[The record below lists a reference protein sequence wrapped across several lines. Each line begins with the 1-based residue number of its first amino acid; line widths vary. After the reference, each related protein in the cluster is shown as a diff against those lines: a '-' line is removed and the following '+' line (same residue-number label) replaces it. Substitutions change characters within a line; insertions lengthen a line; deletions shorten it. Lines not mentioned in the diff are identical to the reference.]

1 MVKSTLDFLNR
12 GGLRYTVSLDG
23 GQERE
28 VNFNARLNERKENIY
43 TVYYPTVARRVVESV
58 VTLPVPPSPDGY
70 HTLTIRPLDPAIV
83 FEKVLVDAGGY
94 KPGYLMME
102 ESPCRR

>member
-1 MVKSTLDFLNR
+1 M
-12 GGLRYTVSLDG
+12 
-23 GQERE
+23 
-28 VNFNARLNERKENIY
+28 NFNARLNERKENIY

-58 VTLPVPPSPDGY
+58 VTLPVPPSPDGC

-94 KPGYLMME
+94 KPTYLMME